1 MCKAVL
7 DVNLV
12 TGNVVVVRNARTNE
26 VVAMASQL
34 RLKAKKPQD
43 EYIICLIQF
52 FLLGS
57 QLELCLSI
65 NSL

>member
-34 RLKAKKPQD
+34 RLKAKNRRTN
-43 EYIICLIQF
+43 ILAV
-52 FLLGS
+52 
-57 QLELCLSI
+57 
-65 NSL
+65 